1 LQIILLGPPG
11 VGKGTQA
18 KSLAKE
24 LNLPHISTGDI
35 LRMSVKE
42 NTELGKEAKEFM
54 KKGELVPDQLVNQM
68 LIERINRGDTD
79 QGYILDGYPRNV
91 AQANK
96 LEEIL
101 KHKFQGDYI
110 AIYLDASESVIIERL
125 SGRRVCSNC
134 QAVYHI
140 KNMPPKIDAVCDYCQ
155 GELKQRLDD
164 QEATIKN
171 RLKVYLSES
180 SPVLE
185 YYKTKGKL
193 HPISADGPAGIVL
206 DQMLDLV
213 NKKDKI

>member
-1 LQIILLGPPG
+1 MQIILLGPPG

-24 LNLPHISTGDI
+24 LKLPHISTGDI
-35 LRMSVKE
+35 LRTNVKE
-42 NTELGKEAKEFM
+42 NTELGKKAKEFM

-68 LIERINRGDTD
+68 LMDRINRSDTD

-101 KHKFQGDYI
+101 KRKCSGNYI

-125 SGRRVCSNC
+125 SGRRVCLNC

-140 KNMPPKIDAVCDYCQ
+140 KNMPPKVDAVCDYCQ

-180 SPVLE
+180 SPVLD

-193 HPISADGPAGIVL
+193 QRIPADGPAGIVL
-206 DQMLDLV
+206 DEMLDLV
-213 NKKDKI
+213 NKQNKV